1 MRPTGLGGAQRVFAL
16 FTGCNS
22 LAQIGVFY
30 LCRFAEGGRPVRR
43 FVDSY
48 RAHPAG
54 LEHDLH
60 VIFKGFPSTTSLS
73 AAQALFADLSLHSIE
88 LEDKGYDIGSYFAAA
103 AVVTNPRLIFFNS
116 FAELLGDDWLKKFDD
131 ALNLPGVGL
140 VGATGSWQS
149 PRSLYVAR
157 VKRGVNWVKHP
168 LDYLNYLGRVRAEPL
183 GSDGDRAPPRGG
195 GAGDAMPLRM
205 RQMLRRLSGSLYDLL
220 RFDHYFHYIAYPNP
234 HVRTNAFMIERD
246 RFLALRASSFR
257 TKFGV
262 YKFESGRQSL
272 TQQVLKQ
279 GLRPVVVD
287 RDGRIYDVADW
298 KSSSTYWIDQ
308 QDNLIAADN
317 RTRDYS
323 EGSPQLRARLQAH
336 AWEHPSSWSGNAGF
350 RPGDERPPP
359 Q

>member
-1 MRPTGLGGAQRVFAL
+1 MRPAGLQARSAFL
-16 FTGCNS
+16 RFTGFDS

-30 LCRFAEGGRPVRR
+30 LCRFAEGERPVRR

-60 VIFKGFPSTTSLS
+60 VIFKGFSSTTSLG
-73 AAQALFADLSLHSIE
+73 AAQALFTDLPFHSIE
-88 LEDKGYDIGSYFAAA
+88 LEDKGYDIASYFAAA
-103 AVVTNPRLIFFNS
+103 ALVTNPRLIFFNT
-116 FAELLGDDWLKKFDD
+116 FAELLADDWLKKFAD
-131 ALNLPGVGL
+131 ALDQPGVGL

-157 VKRGVNWVKHP
+157 VKRGLNWVRHP
-168 LDYLNYLGRVRAEPL
+168 LDYLNYLGRLRAEPL
-183 GSDGDRAPPRGG
+183 AGNGDRSPPRSGT
-195 GAGDAMPLRM
+195 AGDATSVHA
-205 RQMLRRLSGSLYDLL
+205 RQMLRRLSGSVYDLL
-220 RFDHYFHYIAYPNP
+220 RFDHYLHYVPYPNP

-287 RDGRIYDVADW
+287 RYGRIYEMADW
-298 KSSSTYWIDQ
+298 KLSSTYWIDQ
-308 QDNLIAADN
+308 QANLIVADN
-317 RTRDYS
+317 RTRDYA
-323 EGSPQLRARLQAH
+323 EGSRQFRARLQAH
-336 AWEHPSSWSGNAGF
+336 AWEHPSSWSGQRGF
-350 RPGDERPPP
+350 SARR
-359 Q
+359 